1 MLRACGAWLARWER
15 DRRAPEPAQLTGP
28 VKERRLVAP
37 HDRTLLAVIAA
48 AVALTLAA
56 CGGSGPQTAAA
67 PPVAS
72 AAAAAGSIP
81 SSPAPARASLA
92 ETGST
97 LLFPLMGAWAAAY
110 HRQYQNVSI
119 TVAGTGSGAGI
130 AGAEDGTASIGASD
144 AYLSSGDLVKDP
156 ALLNIPLA
164 ISAQQVNYNLPSL
177 PRAVHLRLD
186 GTVLAQM
193 YEGKIT
199 TWNNPAIAALN
210 PGVTLPGTR
219 VVPLHR
225 SDSSGDTFLF
235 TSYLATQYPAW
246 NTAIGYGTTVAWPAV
261 RGALEEHGNK
271 GMLAGCQATV
281 GCVAY
286 IGISYLSG
294 ALAAGLGEA
303 QLANSLGQYE
313 LPTAGSISSAVA
325 SFVSSTPSNETIS
338 MVDGPASGGYPIV
351 NFEYAIVS
359 ARQPSATRARDI
371 KAFLHWA
378 ITTGNS
384 AQYLDQVRFEPLP
397 ATVVSLSDD
406 QIARIG

>member
-1 MLRACGAWLARWER
+1 
-15 DRRAPEPAQLTGP
+15 
-28 VKERRLVAP
+28 VAP
-37 HDRTLLAVIAA
+37 RYRTLLA
-48 AVALTLAA
+48 AVAAGLSLALAA
-56 CGGSGPQTAAA
+56 CGGSGSHGASLSTSVPAARS
-67 PPVAS
+67 V
-72 AAAAAGSIP
+72 P
-81 SSPAPARASLA
+81 SSPAPVRASLS

-97 LLFPLMGAWAAAY
+97 LLFPLMGAWATAY
-110 HRQYQNVSI
+110 HKQYPNVSI
-119 TVAGTGSGAGI
+119 AVAGTGSGAGI
-130 AGAEDGTASIGASD
+130 ADASDGTASIGASD
-144 AYLSSGDLVKDP
+144 AFLSSGDLVTNP
-156 ALLNIPLA
+156 EMLNIPLA

-177 PRAVHLRLD
+177 GRGVHLRLD

-235 TSYLATQYPAW
+235 TSYLATQYRAW

-261 RGALEEHGNK
+261 RGALAEHGNK

-313 LPTAGSISSAVA
+313 LPTGATISAAVA
-325 SFVSSTPSNETIS
+325 SFVSSTPTNETIS

-359 ARQPSATRARDI
+359 SRQPSATRARDI

-406 QIARIG
+406 QIARIGQP